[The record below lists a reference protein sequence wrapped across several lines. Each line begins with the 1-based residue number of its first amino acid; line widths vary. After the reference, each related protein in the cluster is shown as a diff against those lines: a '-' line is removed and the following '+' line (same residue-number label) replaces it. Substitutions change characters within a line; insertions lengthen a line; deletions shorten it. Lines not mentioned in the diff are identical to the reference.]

1 MTHSSPLRVA
11 VVGAGMIGHVHAEV
25 VSSLS
30 GVATLAAVVDS
41 NAQTASRVAARHGTE
56 ALTSLA
62 EVGARPDI
70 DVVSI
75 CLPSG
80 AHAAAAIPVMRAGKH
95 VVIEKP
101 IDITLDA
108 ADALIRVERETG
120 VVATVISQRRFQHA
134 PAFLHRAVRSGEL
147 GRITSGVAVSPFWR
161 TQEYY
166 ESGSWRGTKN
176 LDGGG
181 ALMNQGIHVL
191 DLLLWL
197 LGEPVEV
204 QAYAGTLAHRDI
216 QVEDTAAAVIRFASG
231 AVGTILATTAA
242 YPDLPVR
249 LSIHGA
255 DGSAVLDGDALQFFH
270 ARAHEGAAPDRADQS
285 ADQTESLLPDRG
297 VSTLD
302 DALRDQYL
310 DLATAIAAG
319 KAPSITTADGRRALA
334 TVLAIYESAETG
346 RPVAVR

>member
-1 MTHSSPLRVA
+1 MTHSSGAPPLRVA

-41 NAQTASRVAARHGTE
+41 DAQTASRVAARHGTE

-62 EVGARPDI
+62 QVCARPDI

-80 AHAAAAIPVMRAGKH
+80 THASAAIPVMRAGKH

-120 VVATVISQRRFQHA
+120 VVATVISQRRFQQA
-134 PAFLHRAVRSGEL
+134 PAFVHRAVRSGEL

-161 TQEYY
+161 AQEYY
-166 ESGSWRGTKN
+166 ESGSWRGTKT

-181 ALMNQGIHVL
+181 ALMNQGVHVL
-191 DLLLWL
+191 DLLVWL

-204 QAYAGTLAHRDI
+204 QAYAGMLAHRDI

-255 DGSAVLDGDALQFFH
+255 DGSAVLDADALQFFH
-270 ARAHEGAAPDRADQS
+270 ARAYEGAVPDKV
-285 ADQTESLLPDRG
+285 DQTASLLPGRG

-310 DLATAIAAG
+310 DLAAAIAAG

-346 RPVAVR
+346 RPAVVR

>member
-1 MTHSSPLRVA
+1 MTHSPLRVA

-25 VSSLS
+25 VSSLR

-41 NAQTASRVAARHGTE
+41 DAPTASRVAARLGTE

-62 EVGARPDI
+62 EACARPDI

-80 AHAAAAIPVMRAGKH
+80 THASAAIPVMRAGKH

-120 VVATVISQRRFQHA
+120 VVATVISQRRFQRA
-134 PAFLHRAVRSGEL
+134 PAFLQRAVRSGEL

-181 ALMNQGIHVL
+181 ALMNQGVHVL
-191 DLLLWL
+191 DLLVWL

-216 QVEDTAAAVIRFASG
+216 EVEDTAAAVIRFASG
-231 AVGTILATTAA
+231 AIGTILATTAA

-255 DGSAVLDGDALQFFH
+255 DGSAVLDGDELQFFH
-270 ARAHEGAAPDRADQS
+270 ARTHESAPPGK
-285 ADQTESLLPDRG
+285 ADQTADLLPDRG
-297 VSTLD
+297 LSTLD

-310 DLATAIAAG
+310 DLALAIATG
-319 KAPSITTADGRRALA
+319 KDPSITTADGRRALA

-346 RPVAVR
+346 RAVAVR